1 MSSQGTTPYANG
13 IFEQP
18 WWLDAVVPGGWRE
31 LLVDVDD
38 EIVARWA
45 FAEDHKII
53 TTPQL
58 TQTSGFWIADKVVE
72 SDSQFTLRKKITNQ
86 LLDQMPFG
94 KRTTLNL
101 DPRVTYFLPMVW
113 HGFQVEPRVS
123 YRFSDVSHP
132 DLLYRGFSGK
142 TRQCIRTAAEK
153 VRVKTSDDIEPL
165 LRLIDQSFARQGLRN
180 PWSPELIRRIFRA
193 CREHQAAYLIYG
205 EDSAGNL
212 HAGNLYIY
220 DEKVCYALLSGSD
233 PAWKSAGARTLL
245 AWEGIRFASTVS
257 QAFDFEGSMVEGIE
271 HYFRQ
276 FGATPLVYYHIHR
289 ETPRQQASR
298 AVNNLLRSTAKK
310 WMYRMIP
317 ARSENSMVS
326 KPSSHVAHF
335 LSRQ

>member
-18 WWLDAVVPGGWRE
+18 WWLDAVAPGGWRQLMVE
-31 LLVDVDD
+31 EDGEVL
-38 EIVARWA
+38 ARWA
-45 FAEDHKII
+45 FAEDKRII

-58 TQTSGFWIADKVVE
+58 TQTSGFWIADKVLK
-72 SDSQFTLRKKITNQ
+72 SDFQFTLRKRITNQ
-86 LLDQMPFG
+86 LLDQMPSG
-94 KRTTLNL
+94 KSIALNL

-123 YRFSDVSHP
+123 YRFPDVSRP
-132 DLLYRGFSGK
+132 DLLYRGFSAK
-142 TRQCIRTAAEK
+142 TRQCIRTAAGK
-153 VRVKTSDDIEPL
+153 VRVKISGDIEPMLHL
-165 LRLIDQSFARQGLRN
+165 LDQSFARQGLRN
-180 PWSPELIRRIFRA
+180 PWSFELIRRIFIA
-193 CREHQAAYLIYG
+193 CREHQAGYLIYG
-205 EDSAGNL
+205 EDPAGNI

-220 DEKVCYALLSGSD
+220 DEKVCYALLSGSN
-233 PAWKSAGARTLL
+233 PAWKSSGARTLL

-298 AVNNLLRSTAKK
+298 AVTSLMRSTAKK
-310 WMYRMIP
+310 WIHRMIP
-317 ARSENSMVS
+317 DRSDNSKAS
-326 KPSSHVAHF
+326 KPPSHVAYF
-335 LSRQ
+335 LSR